1 MSELPRPITIPE
13 DFTVWVATDLH
24 GEKAVFVTALQKAG
38 LINKYENWCAPSV
51 TALVIL
57 GDIIDRGPDSPGL
70 FRLLNRL
77 RSQAVDLGSRVV
89 LLEGNHEQM
98 ARDGLDFSNDNL
110 NDWFYNGGDTTI
122 DQLGLATDS
131 RARRRNT
138 KALCAALDDLA
149 PDFRPFLYSLAPY
162 ARYHDICLVHAGWPL
177 YTSSLWHFEHTYD
190 RLWVRDEFYNG
201 PDLLS
206 PNYRVFHQA
215 GLFRVV
221 AGHTPIGPG
230 FFLGGRLL
238 ILDSDNTLLD
248 LLSFNHQTTANQ
260 LTLARLPQS
269 PGVPLSESYFLR
281 VDKPG

>member
-1 MSELPRPITIPE
+1 MAELPRPITIPE
-13 DFTVWVATDLH
+13 NFTVWVATDLH
-24 GEKAVFVTALQKAG
+24 GEKAVFVTVLQKAG
-38 LINKYENWCAPSV
+38 LIDEKENWCAQAE

-70 FRLLNRL
+70 FRLLTRL
-77 RSQAVDLGSRVV
+77 RSQAVDLGGRIV

-98 ARDGLDFSNDNL
+98 ARDGLDFSNDYL
-110 NDWFYNGGDTTI
+110 NSWFNFGGDTTV
-122 DQLGLATDS
+122 DQLGLTTDS

-138 KALCAALDDLA
+138 RALRAALDDLA

-177 YTSSLWHFEHTYD
+177 YVSSLWHFEHSPE

-221 AGHTPIGPG
+221 AGHTPVGPG

-238 ILDSDNTLLD
+238 ILDTDNTLLD
-248 LLSFNHQTTANQ
+248 LLSFNRQATANQ
-260 LTLARLPQS
+260 LVLARLPLAPS
-269 PGVPLSESYFLR
+269 APLTESYFLR
-281 VDKPG
+281 VAKPD

>member
-24 GEKAVFVTALQKAG
+24 GEKDAFVKVLQKAG
-38 LINKYENWCAPSV
+38 LIDEHKNWSAPAK

-70 FRLLNRL
+70 FRLLSRL
-77 RSQAVDLGSRVV
+77 RKKAIDLGGRVV

-98 ARDGLDFSNDNL
+98 ARDGLDFSNDYL
-110 NDWFYNGGDTTI
+110 NAWFNFGGETTV
-122 DQLGLATDS
+122 DQLGLAVDS
-131 RARRRNT
+131 RARRRDT
-138 KALCAALDDLA
+138 RALRAALDDLA

-177 YTSSLWHFEHTYD
+177 YVSSLWQFEHSYD
-190 RLWVRDEFYNG
+190 RLWVRGEFYQG

-221 AGHTPIGPG
+221 AGHTPVGPG

-248 LLSFNHQTTANQ
+248 LLSFNHQATANQ

-269 PGVPLSESYFLR
+269 PEAPLSESYLLH
-281 VDKPG
+281 VDKAE